1 MRRVQ
6 LASAAIAAG
15 VAAATF
21 LGWRALAAT
30 VALSP
35 NFPASRVQIDPSPAT
50 LRMPGPTTVAATVV
64 DWRGVGQANVPVTF
78 AVISGPNKN
87 KTLNASTDA
96 KGQAKVSYSN
106 TGEPGIDTVQ
116 ASFTDG
122 LEIHRSNRHF
132 VLWQSGPPATAIR
145 SPATISVSPTCFQ
158 PSAGSAVTSNDF
170 RVPFPLTTPKPSP
183 TPRPTPTPTPPPL
196 SAQREHGTV
205 TVVGENFN
213 PLSEVLITFDAG
225 SGSKLAQ
232 SFPSPTDAFGH
243 FSATLDVAEPEDGL
257 HLIRADDFRQREAD
271 FANYRIPCYQPSLA
285 LQPPIGPP
293 GFVTLAV
300 GTGFP
305 PNSAISFLNWDGRLP
320 SPLPA
325 GLKTDGN
332 GAFQVPVLVL
342 YHDQLGPRYLIAA
355 VANDQG
361 SGSGASSIT
370 TRAPFLVTPG
380 RSQPSDFVLRR

>member
-1 MRRVQ
+1 M
-6 LASAAIAAG
+6 
-15 VAAATF
+15 TF
-21 LGWRALAAT
+21 LGGGALAET
-30 VALSP
+30 IALAP
-35 NFPASRVQIDPSPAT
+35 NFPASRVQIDASPAT
-50 LRMPGPTTVAATVV
+50 LRMPGPTTVAASVV

-78 AVISGPNKN
+78 AVLSGPDKS
-87 KTLNASTDA
+87 KTLNATTDA

-106 TGEPGIDTVQ
+106 GAEPGIDTVQ

-132 VLWQSGPPATAIR
+132 VLWQSGTPAIAIR

-158 PSAGSAVTSNDF
+158 PSAGAAVTSNDF
-170 RVPFPLTTPKPSP
+170 RVPFPVT
-183 TPRPTPTPTPPPL
+183 TPRPAAILRPAPTPTPPL

-213 PLSEVLITFDAG
+213 PFSEVLITFDAG
-225 SGSKLAQ
+225 PGSKLPQ
-232 SFPSPTDAFGH
+232 SFPSQTDAFGH
-243 FSATLDVAEPEDGL
+243 FSASLDIAEPEDGL

-271 FANYRIPCYQPSLA
+271 FPNYRVPCYQPSLA
-285 LQPPIGPP
+285 LEPPIGPP

-305 PNSAISFLNWDGRLP
+305 ANATISFLNWDSRLP
-320 SPLPA
+320 SPLPSS
-325 GLKTDGN
+325 LKTDGN
-332 GAFQVPVLVL
+332 GSFQVPILIL
-342 YHDQLGPRYLIAA
+342 YHDELGPRYLIAA

-361 SGSGASSIT
+361 TGSGAGSIT
-370 TRAPFLVTPG
+370 IKAPFLVTPG

>member
-6 LASAAIAAG
+6 LAAAAIAAG
-15 VAAATF
+15 VAAVAF
-21 LGWRALAAT
+21 LGGHALAGA
-30 VALSP
+30 VSLSP

-50 LRMPGPTTVAATVV
+50 LRMPGPTTVSATVV
-64 DWRGVGQANVPVTF
+64 DWRGTGLPNISVTF
-78 AVISGPNKN
+78 TVLSGPSSGKSL
-87 KTLNASTDA
+87 TAATDP
-96 KGQAKVSYSN
+96 KGVAKVSYSN
-106 TGEPGIDTVQ
+106 AGEPGIDSVQ

-145 SPATISVSPTCFQ
+145 SPATISVAPNCFQ
-158 PSAGSAVTSNDF
+158 PAAGAAVTANDF
-170 RVPFPLTTPKPSP
+170 RVAFPRTTPKP
-183 TPRPTPTPTPPPL
+183 TPNSAAAKIPPPE
-196 SAQREHGTV
+196 QGTL

-213 PLSEVLITFDAG
+213 PFSSVLITFDAG
-225 SGSKLAQ
+225 LGSKKPQ
-232 SFPSPTDAFGH
+232 SFPAQTDAFGH
-243 FSATLDVAEPEDGL
+243 FSQAIDVIEPGDGL

-271 FANYRIPCYQPSLA
+271 FATYRIPCYQPSLA

-305 PNSAISFLNWDGRLP
+305 PNTPISFLNWDSRLP

-332 GAFQVPVLVL
+332 GGFQVPILIL
-342 YHDQLGPRYLIAA
+342 YHDQLGPRYLVAV

-361 SGSGASSIT
+361 TGSGAPNIGI
-370 TRAPFLVTPG
+370 RAPFLVTPG